1 MKKHHILV
9 LVVIAG
15 ATVMI
20 AGCTSSSIPS
30 PGPSATTTAVSSPT
44 VATDA
49 AAALG
54 GNASNATNLT
64 AVQGQNFT
72 IQLPSNSLIGNGN
85 HWELSLYDTSSVT
98 LVNQTYVGGSI
109 SRGAPAADVFI
120 F

>member
-1 MKKHHILV
+1 
-9 LVVIAG
+9 
-15 ATVMI
+15 MI
-20 AGCTSSSIPS
+20 TGVS
-30 PGPSATTTAVSSPT
+30 SATA
-44 VATDA
+44 ATDE
-49 AAALG
+49 AAALD

-64 AVQGQNFT
+64 TVQGQNFT